1 MLNLEAM
8 QLHDASQFCRFK
20 YLVWG
25 LTMASAADKALE
37 ELRMIQD
44 YLRSQQTVLTSTNM
58 QSVLDQQCTTWE
70 TKLRSTVIPAQD
82 ASKFVVEL
90 GSGPW
95 QEAHKARLS
104 SAIDDAVREAVQPSS
119 KRRPSQTLNDFGAFL
134 SVKDMTCLR
143 DEGIPTSVKI
153 DTIVSRMLNLH
164 LHLPTEP
171 TVKAIVS
178 AGIAAGLVC
187 NSAVDSLTLVREIK
201 RRLKLNLKG
210 KPQPPMHLVEY
221 PASPA
226 LLPSWIEAYQP
237 DDQPTQERLNESD
250 VQNLSSSIA
259 LRCSS
264 KLLRPQNQLALAA
277 PSQPSQPSSSSSAQ
291 ATPQTMMMQMFSQF
305 GQFMQQQMHQQ
316 VHQQQPAGN
325 INLQIYGPK
334 RTSFGATP
342 AGATTVASPTTVV
355 AAPVAQST
363 PERQPALQNAIPNES
378 QDTQQSEASPHQV
391 EKVDKAL
398 QLPDLPELPPPDQM
412 EVIAAAAKK
421 RTDANKENAKA
432 TKPKAK
438 AKGKAKAKSKA
449 KAKAKSKA
457 MAKPDVSENDKKAT
471 DHGNKAKAKA
481 KAQAVVPKQKAKAKA
496 KANPKAKAKAMAC
509 LPSSR
514 RNRPPVMQLGDPT
527 VYHEKGKI
535 HRNAEMYRVFVRS
548 SDRCDRK
555 VRIGDDVEAAWDK
568 ALGIIEAEP
577 ESPPDIY

>member
-104 SAIDDAVREAVQPSS
+104 SAIDDAVREAS

-421 RTDANKENAKA
+421 EQMLTRRTPRPPSPRR
-432 TKPKAK
+432 KPKARLRPNQRQRPRPNPRPWPNQTYQK
-438 AKGKAKAKSKA
+438 MIRKRQT
-449 KAKAKSKA
+449 
-457 MAKPDVSENDKKAT
+457 METRRRPKPR
-471 DHGNKAKAKA
+471 
-481 KAQAVVPKQKAKAKA
+481 PKQWFPNRKPRQK
-496 KANPKAKAKAMAC
+496 PR
-509 LPSSR
+509 PIPRPR
-514 RNRPPVMQLGDPT
+514 RRPW
-527 VYHEKGKI
+527 H
-535 HRNAEMYRVFVRS
+535 VFLHQGAI
-548 SDRCDRK
+548 D
-555 VRIGDDVEAAWDK
+555 
-568 ALGIIEAEP
+568 LQ
-577 ESPPDIY
+577 